1 MNLVCNAV
9 FFISAVVVI
18 LYDYRLQKIP
28 VILILLNYSS
38 ICLLV
43 SPYLL
48 AGNVAILV
56 LKKLDKSVDIVY
68 IALLAFYLTVY
79 KDDYNFLALIPMI
92 IQVLVTKK
100 EKISFMISIELA
112 YTILMTLRIIGEFS

>member
-48 AGNVAILV
+48 AGNVVILV
-56 LKKLDKSVDIVY
+56 LKKLDKPVDIVY
-68 IALLAFYLTVY
+68 IALLAVYLTVY
-79 KDDYNFLALIPMI
+79 KNNYNFLALIPMI
-92 IQVLVTKK
+92 VQVLVTKK
-100 EKISFMISIELA
+100 EKISFMVSIELA
-112 YTILMTLRIIGEFS
+112 YTILMTIKMIREFS

>member
-9 FFISAVVVI
+9 FFISALVVI

-48 AGNVAILV
+48 AGTVVILV
-56 LKKLDKSVDIVY
+56 LKKLDKPVDIVY
-68 IALLAFYLTVY
+68 IALLAVYLTVY
-79 KDDYNFLALIPMI
+79 KNNYNFLALIPMI
-92 IQVLVTKK
+92 VQVLVTNK
-100 EKISFMISIELA
+100 EKISFMVSIELA
-112 YTILMTLRIIGEFS
+112 YAILMIIKMIGEFS

>member
-9 FFISAVVVI
+9 FFISAIAVI

-43 SPYLL
+43 SPYLF
-48 AGNVAILV
+48 AGNVVILV
-56 LKKLDKSVDIVY
+56 LKKLNKPVDIVY
-68 IALLAFYLTVY
+68 IALLAVYLIVH
-79 KDDYNFLALIPMI
+79 KNNYNFLALIPMTV
-92 IQVLVTKK
+92 QVIVTKK
-100 EKISFMISIELA
+100 EKISFMVSIELA
-112 YTILMTLRIIGEFS
+112 YVILMTIKMIGEFS

>member
-1 MNLVCNAV
+1 MNLVCNVV

-48 AGNVAILV
+48 AGNVVILV
-56 LKKLDKSVDIVY
+56 LKKLDKPVDVVY
-68 IALLAFYLTVY
+68 IALLAVYLIVY
-79 KDDYNFLALIPMI
+79 KNDYNYLALIPMI
-92 IQVLVTKK
+92 AQVLVTKK

-112 YTILMTLRIIGEFS
+112 YVILMTLRIIGEFS

>member
-9 FFISAVVVI
+9 FFISALVVI

-48 AGNVAILV
+48 AGTVVILV
-56 LKKLDKSVDIVY
+56 LKKLDKPVDIVY
-68 IALLAFYLTVY
+68 IALLAVYLTVY
-79 KDDYNFLALIPMI
+79 KNNYNFLALIPMI
-92 IQVLVTKK
+92 VQVLVTKK
-100 EKISFMISIELA
+100 EKISFMVSIELA
-112 YTILMTLRIIGEFS
+112 YAILMIIKMIGEFS

>member
-1 MNLVCNAV
+1 MNLVCNVV

-48 AGNVAILV
+48 AGNVVILV
-56 LKKLDKSVDIVY
+56 LKKLDKPVDIVY
-68 IALLAFYLTVY
+68 IALLAVYLILY
-79 KDDYNFLALIPMI
+79 KNNYNYLALIPMI
-92 IQVLVTKK
+92 VQVLVTKK
-100 EKISFMISIELA
+100 EKISFMVSIELA
-112 YTILMTLRIIGEFS
+112 YAILITLKMMIEFS

>member
-1 MNLVCNAV
+1 MNLVCNTV
-9 FFISAVVVI
+9 FFITAVVVI

-48 AGNVAILV
+48 AGNVVILV
-56 LKKLDKSVDIVY
+56 LKKLDKPVDIVY
-68 IALLAFYLTVY
+68 IALLAGYLTVY
-79 KDDYNFLALIPMI
+79 KNNYNFLALIPMI
-92 IQVLVTKK
+92 VQVLVTKK
-100 EKISFMISIELA
+100 EKISFMVSIELA
-112 YTILMTLRIIGEFS
+112 YAILMTLKMIGEFS

>member
-1 MNLVCNAV
+1 MNLVCNVV

-48 AGNVAILV
+48 AGNVVILV
-56 LKKLDKSVDIVY
+56 LKKLDKPVDVVY
-68 IALLAFYLTVY
+68 IALLAVYLIVY
-79 KDDYNFLALIPMI
+79 KNNYNYLALIPMI
-92 IQVLVTKK
+92 VQVLVAKK

-112 YTILMTLRIIGEFS
+112 YVILMTLRIIGEFS

>member
-9 FFISAVVVI
+9 FFISAIVVI

-48 AGNVAILV
+48 AGNVVILV
-56 LKKLDKSVDIVY
+56 LKKLDKPVDIVY
-68 IALLAFYLTVY
+68 IALLAVYLTIY
-79 KDDYNFLALIPMI
+79 KNNYNFLALIPMI
-92 IQVLVTKK
+92 VQVLVTKK
-100 EKISFMISIELA
+100 EKISFMVSIELA
-112 YTILMTLRIIGEFS
+112 YAILTVLKIIDLFL

>member
-48 AGNVAILV
+48 AGNVVILV
-56 LKKLDKSVDIVY
+56 LKKLDKPVDIVY
-68 IALLAFYLTVY
+68 IALLAVYLTVY
-79 KDDYNFLALIPMI
+79 KNDYNFLALIPMI
-92 IQVLVTKK
+92 VQVLVTKK
-100 EKISFMISIELA
+100 EKISFMVSIELA
-112 YTILMTLRIIGEFS
+112 YTILMTIKMIGEFS